1 MDRPDQT
8 THFGFRDVP
17 LGEKQTLVNDV
28 FHSVASRYDLMND
41 LMSVGLHRVWKDIM
55 INALNPPRGDT
66 PFALLDVAGGT
77 GDIAF
82 RAAKAAGPG
91 FRATVCD
98 INSDMLKV
106 GRERAAA
113 RHLDDRVSFVE
124 GNAETLA
131 FPDRHFDGYTIA
143 FGIRNVPRIDL
154 ALARGLPGAQARR
167 PILVPGILHRRRARA
182 GPDLRS
188 VFVQGDPAAR
198 PRRDRRR
205 RILPIPRRIHSQI
218 SQAERVCR
226 DDPWRRLFPRHLAE
240 PLGRHRGLAFGLA
253 FVISALT
260 HIARLARAG
269 FVFAREGVFGVVDPS
284 LVPPPGQLALRLAR
298 IVERPGAKSGPRLSR
313 ALTRLGP
320 AYLKLGQFLAT
331 RPDVVGVVMARD
343 LEALQDRLP
352 PFSQSEAEAV
362 IAQSLE
368 RPVAQA
374 FVSLGP
380 PVAAASIAQVHR
392 GETEQNG
399 VRKSVAVK
407 VLRPDVAARFR
418 RDLGD
423 FFFVA
428 HSAETYSAEARRL
441 RLVEVINTMSRSVA
455 MEMDLRLE
463 AAALSEM
470 AENTRDDPDFRVPT
484 VDWDRTAH
492 NVLTMEWIDGIA
504 LSDHARLEEAQ
515 VDLPDL
521 GRKVIQSFLRHALR
535 DGFFHADMHP
545 GNLFL
550 DDAGRLVA
558 VDFGIMGRLGLKE
571 RRFLAEILL
580 GFITRDYR
588 RVAEVHFEAGYV
600 PPHHSVENFAQAIR
614 AIGEPIHNRTAEE
627 ISMAKLLTLLLE
639 VTGLFDMRTRPE
651 LILLQKTM
659 VVVEGVARSFDP
671 KLDIWKIADPV
682 VREWIER
689 NLGPIGRIQGAMSGA
704 GDLGRVLAGLPT
716 IAARSV
722 AVLEQLETMTREG
735 LTLSPETI
743 AAMGRTE
750 GRKSRWR
757 TLALWIIAA
766 TFIAILFA
774 VRNL

>member
-1 MDRPDQT
+1 
-8 THFGFRDVP
+8 
-17 LGEKQTLVNDV
+17 
-28 FHSVASRYDLMND
+28 
-41 LMSVGLHRVWKDIM
+41 
-55 INALNPPRGDT
+55 
-66 PFALLDVAGGT
+66 
-77 GDIAF
+77 
-82 RAAKAAGPG
+82 
-91 FRATVCD
+91 
-98 INSDMLKV
+98 
-106 GRERAAA
+106 
-113 RHLDDRVSFVE
+113 
-124 GNAETLA
+124 
-131 FPDRHFDGYTIA
+131 
-143 FGIRNVPRIDL
+143 
-154 ALARGLPGAQARR
+154 
-167 PILVPGILHRRRARA
+167 
-182 GPDLRS
+182 
-188 VFVQGDPAAR
+188 
-198 PRRDRRR
+198 
-205 RILPIPRRIHSQI
+205 
-218 SQAERVCR
+218 
-226 DDPWRRLFPRHLAE
+226 
-240 PLGRHRGLAFGLA
+240 
-253 FVISALT
+253 VISAIT

-284 LVPPPGQLALRLAR
+284 LVPPPGQLALKLAR

-331 RPDVVGVVMARD
+331 RPDVVGVTMARD
-343 LEALQDRLP
+343 LESLQDRLP
-352 PFSQSEAEAV
+352 PFSQEEAEAV
-362 IAQSLE
+362 IAASLE

-374 FVSLGP
+374 FAVFGP
-380 PVAAASIAQVHR
+380 SVAAASIAQVHR
-392 GETEQNG
+392 GETERDG
-399 VRKSVAVK
+399 VRTSVAVK
-407 VLRPDVAARFR
+407 VLRPNVASRFH

-428 HSAETYSAEARRL
+428 DRAEAYSAEARRL
-441 RLVEVINTMSRSVA
+441 RLIEVINTMSRSVA

-484 VDWDRTAH
+484 VDWDRTTH

-504 LSDHARLEEAQ
+504 LNDHARLAASQ
-515 VDLPDL
+515 VDLPEL

-550 DDAGRLVA
+550 DNAGRLVA
-558 VDFGIMGRLGLKE
+558 VDFGIMGRLGMKE

-600 PPHHSVENFAQAIR
+600 PGHHSVENFAQAIR

-659 VVVEGVARSFDP
+659 VVVEGVARGFDP
-671 KLDIWKIADPV
+671 KLDIWKVADPV
-682 VREWIER
+682 VREWIAR
-689 NLGPIGRIQGAMSGA
+689 NLGPIGQMQGAMSGA
-704 GDLGRVLAGLPT
+704 GELGRVLAGLP
-716 IAARSV
+716 ALASRSV

-757 TLALWIIAA
+757 TIALWIIAV
-766 TFIAILFA
+766 TFIGILLA
-774 VRNL
+774 VRQL